1 MGIAKL
7 YSQSGGNG
15 LKING
20 IIEDYY
26 AYAGENISAGDFVEF
41 VKGIASGT
49 IETSVD
55 TAIGEETY
63 AGYNVISVCKLSE
76 NKVFIAHGNDSGNSK
91 LYGIVCVID
100 GATITCGTDTLLS
113 STSYSGY
120 HISTVA
126 LSDNKVFIAHSQG
139 SDYYL
144 YGMVCTISDTEI
156 TVVVDKTIVGV
167 KYTGL
172 AISTELLPD
181 GNVFIA
187 YDFGNYHYLHG
198 TVCTISETTVTIGT
212 DTTLN
217 GNNNGA
223 GKVISTSL
231 LENGNVFIAH
241 SRSDY
246 LYGMV
251 CTISGTTIA
260 AGTDTQLSS
269 TTYTGRAIS
278 LDKITPNKVFISH
291 ENDSDLYGMVCS
303 ISYTSIS
310 AGTDT
315 HIFNYTT
322 TTDSSTLTLATD
334 RVLVIGINNT
344 TDYKMFG
351 VICDISGTTITL
363 NTPKIMNSDSYT
375 GWQTTP
381 VLLGE
386 TIFVAHSHT
395 QNKYY
400 LYAQMFG
407 VVDNQPSAQVTIAEY
422 ETQVRKATTSD
433 IYGVAKTSGRGGDSA
448 GHNDKVRIYTI

>member
-26 AYAGENISAGDFVEF
+26 VYAGENISAGDFVEF

-120 HISTVA
+120 HISAVV

-139 SDYYL
+139 SDY
-144 YGMVCTISDTEI
+144 
-156 TVVVDKTIVGV
+156 
-167 KYTGL
+167 
-172 AISTELLPD
+172 
-181 GNVFIA
+181 
-187 YDFGNYHYLHG
+187 
-198 TVCTISETTVTIGT
+198 
-212 DTTLN
+212 
-217 GNNNGA
+217 
-223 GKVISTSL
+223 
-231 LENGNVFIAH
+231 
-241 SRSDY
+241 Y

-303 ISYTSIS
+303 ISDTSIS

-407 VVDNQPSAQVTIAEY
+407 IVDNQPSAQVTIAEY

-433 IYGVAKTSGRGGDSA
+433 IYGVAKTSGRGGDST
-448 GHNDKVRIYTI
+448 GHNDKVNIYTI